1 MWSPKKAMSK
11 KTKEDKISEEI
22 VDLEKSELEDNASE
36 IDQEIEISAE
46 EVIKDL
52 EEKVLRAQAEMQN
65 VRRTSQNEVMK
76 ARLYGSESLVKD
88 FLPSID
94 NLFRTL
100 DHQDE
105 KNKTVPAEGISLIV
119 RELLLALEKNG
130 VFAIDPKDEEF
141 NPEEHEAIS
150 VTESEEVKSNICV
163 EVIQKGYKFKDRI
176 IRPAMVV
183 VSKK

>member
-1 MWSPKKAMSK
+1 M
-11 KTKEDKISEEI
+11 
-22 VDLEKSELEDNASE
+22 
-36 IDQEIEISAE
+36 
-46 EVIKDL
+46 
-52 EEKVLRAQAEMQN
+52 
-65 VRRTSQNEVMK
+65 
-76 ARLYGSESLVKD
+76 
-88 FLPSID
+88 PSID

-130 VFAIDPKDEEF
+130 IFVIDPKDEEF

>member
-1 MWSPKKAMSK
+1 MSK
-11 KTKEDKISEEI
+11 KNKEDQTSKKTIDS
-22 VDLEKSELEDNASE
+22 EKSELKDNISE
-36 IDQEIEISAE
+36 IDQEIEISSE

-65 VRRTSQNEVMK
+65 VRRASQNEITKV
-76 ARLYGSESLVKD
+76 RLYGSEILVKD

-100 DHQDE
+100 DHQDK
-105 KNKTVPAEGISLIV
+105 KNNAVPAEGISLIL
-119 RELLLALEKNG
+119 RELLAALEKNG
-130 VFAIDPKDEEF
+130 VFVIDPKDEEF

-150 VTESEEVKSNICV
+150 VAESADVKPNICL
-163 EVIQKGYKFKDRI
+163 EVVQKGYKFKDRI

-183 VSKK
+183 VTKK

>member
-1 MWSPKKAMSK
+1 MSK
-11 KTKEDKISEEI
+11 KNNEDQISEEVNI
-22 VDLEKSELEDNASE
+22 SDKSELENNKSE
-36 IDQEIEISAE
+36 MIQEIEASQKDI
-46 EVIKDL
+46 IKDL

-65 VRRTSQNEVMK
+65 VRRASQNEVIR

-88 FLPSID
+88 FLPAID

-105 KNKTVPAEGISLIV
+105 KNKTVPAEGISLIL
-119 RELLLALEKNG
+119 RELLVALEKNG
-130 VFAIDPKDEEF
+130 IFSIDPKDKEF

-150 VTESEEVKSNICV
+150 VTEAENIDPNICL
-163 EVIQKGYKFKDRI
+163 EVVQKGYKFKDRI

-183 VSKK
+183 VTKK